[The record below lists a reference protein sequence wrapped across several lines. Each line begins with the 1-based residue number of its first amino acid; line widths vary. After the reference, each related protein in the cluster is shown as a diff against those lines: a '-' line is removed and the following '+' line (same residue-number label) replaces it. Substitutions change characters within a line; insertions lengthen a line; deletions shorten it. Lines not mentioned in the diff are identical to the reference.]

1 MSTINIFVQGKA
13 LEKILLILL
22 TFSFWA
28 LGNPLPKSTKQ
39 MINQKLGL
47 NENLKSSNFEKLNK
61 YHNEIVMRRLEV
73 EELLRTH
80 LRENDNLTPEE
91 IEEEVADEK
100 LLKAYHLLN
109 EMLQKAMNDLVDYK
123 AGKIEVDEEK
133 MYHTLQR
140 ALELDYACKTSGIG
154 LAQNEI
160 VQYLREFFEDH
171 KIVKHNPVSAEATNL
186 WNAKKERPYT
196 HQELEEFIN
205 AGGDISKLD
214 PTPNNPFW
222 YPLDLKNRN
231 INRHFNRGK
240 DIMYDDVSVYFPEKR
255 AKFKKVKKSQTKP
268 KFHVTVKHN
277 GKKYKY
283 KLKLAEEIQS
293 EVTASAL
300 SSALGFHSDLSQY
313 VKDFEV
319 VLPKKLKLKE
329 LKEEFNSYY
338 SKYDFDKLI
347 KEVKE
352 EDNKTVVVI
361 KEALLELIPKELMRV
376 GPWAYGELDHKN
388 FREIRGLY
396 IFNTWIA
403 NNDIK
408 EADNN
413 KLVLKLND
421 DKSFKMFQFQH
432 DQGFSFGNVGKE
444 KIQEFKWDLIK
455 RSGPEY
461 AIVNNNNFQ
470 ENSGFDQVTYQDARW
485 MIRKIAKL
493 TREQIAD
500 AVRLGGWPTEVAILL
515 TEKLINR
522 RNQLVTGFD
531 LQDEIDEIPCDRNIE
546 TSNGVVQDGNLT
558 EYSFEEYIRNYG
570 GEFYELMLPIYDS
583 AKYYAAQS
591 AIALTSSFDTFV
603 LDSQEM
609 GYDSKILGQV
619 QFTINREIRE
629 NERKQEVDDNFIVQD
644 RVRIRFSLGV
654 GMVLRGKVSYY
665 KDYRLIYTKKTRSEA
680 TFNNGFIFNA
690 LLPFHMR
697 KNKLPDDYVLI
708 VEDGFE
714 GEGELF
720 LSSTKIPISA
730 SVSKGV
736 GVMSRTLYHR
746 HNKDYTVFRDRAHF
760 NSWHAALYAN
770 LYLLRIPVFQ
780 ADWYSGNLNRQIYQV
795 SFNENKNS
803 EKKQAF
809 EHLLMTGDLRP
820 LSEVA
825 KTSELNTNYV
835 SRRGFFDLFGIIRN
849 DSRYREDKIIYE
861 DEDSIATENFYQ
873 LNLEQIKQWRWFENG
888 ENKNRRLHL
897 LGNMDDEENILD
909 IDLRISFDIED
920 RNTRMS
926 ELKNHYIPLAN
937 RLALNKRFIP
947 FSPELHST
955 NDTWGNMHVSVDL
968 GYPKAALDKMLEI
981 KPEDF
986 YRVMAQS
993 SNRDENF
1000 WSGKTR
1006 EDVDRTSSR
1015 LRRRVKL
1022 FLRDIEKANKKEKD
1036 TEKYKK
1042 LTQALKDLIWKQAD
1056 AYNTSLLERVN
1067 YLIGA
1072 DNYFIESRLSM
1083 PDYTEMRLPADV
1095 PLYNIRNRELYKDHL
1110 RFDFEYYRMRE
1121 VWYMFQ
1127 DN

>member
-1 MSTINIFVQGKA
+1 M
-13 LEKILLILL
+13 EKILFILL
-22 TFSFWA
+22 TFSFLA
-28 LGNPLPKSTKQ
+28 LANPIANSTKQ
-39 MINQKLGL
+39 MINEKLGF
-47 NENLKSSNFEKLNK
+47 NQDLKSSNFERLNE
-61 YHNEIVMRRLEV
+61 YHNEIFHRRMEV
-73 EELLRTH
+73 EQLLRTH
-80 LRENDNLTPEE
+80 LKENEGLTGDEL
-91 IEEEVADEK
+91 EEEVADEK
-100 LLKAYHLLN
+100 LLKTYWLIDG
-109 EMLQKAMNDLVDYK
+109 MLQKAMGDLVSYSK
-123 AGKIEVDEEK
+123 GQIEIDEEE
-133 MYHTLQR
+133 MYKTLQQI
-140 ALELDYACKTSGIG
+140 LELDYACKTSGIG
-154 LAQNEI
+154 LPQNQI
-160 VQYLREFFEDH
+160 IQYLREFFEDH
-171 KIVKHNPVSAEATNL
+171 KIVKKNPVSGEATNL
-186 WNAKKERPYT
+186 WNKKEKKAYT
-196 HQELEEFIN
+196 HDELEKFI
-205 AGGDISKLD
+205 ADGGDISKLD
-214 PTPNNPFW
+214 PIPDNPFW
-222 YPLDLKNRN
+222 YPIKIENKN

-240 DIMYDDVSVYFPEKR
+240 DIMYKGVSVYFPDKR

-268 KFHVTVKHN
+268 KFHVTVKHL

-300 SSALGFHSDLSQY
+300 SSALGFHSDLSKF

-338 SKYDFDKLI
+338 SNYDFDKYI
-347 KEVKE
+347 KEVIQ
-352 EDNKTVVVI
+352 EDDKTIVVI
-361 KEALLELIPKELMRV
+361 REGLLELIPKELTRV
-376 GPWAYGELDHKN
+376 GPWAYGNLDHKN
-388 FREIRGLY
+388 FREIRALY

-413 KLVLKLND
+413 KLVMKVEK

-444 KIQEFKWDLIK
+444 KIQEFKWDIIK
-455 RSGPEY
+455 KTGPEY
-461 AIVNNNNFQ
+461 VIVNNNNFQ
-470 ENSGFDQVTYQDARW
+470 ANSGFDHVTYQDSRW

-493 TREQIAD
+493 SREQIAD

-522 RNQLVTGFD
+522 RNQLVSAFD
-531 LQDEIDEIPCDRNIE
+531 LGDEIAEIPANRNIE

-558 EYSFEEYIRNYG
+558 DYSFEDYIRNYG
-570 GEFYELMLPIYDS
+570 GEFYELMLPIFDT

-609 GYDSKILGQV
+609 GYDSHILGQV
-619 QFTINREIRE
+619 QITLNREIKE

-654 GMVLRGKVSYY
+654 GMVVRGKVSYY
-665 KDYRLIYTKKTRSEA
+665 KDYRLIYTKKTRNEA

-697 KNKLPDDYVLI
+697 KNKLPEDYVLI

-720 LSSTKIPISA
+720 LSSETVPISA
-730 SVSKGV
+730 SISKGV
-736 GVMSRTLYHR
+736 GLMSRTLYHR
-746 HNKDYTVFRDRAHF
+746 HGKDYTVFRDRAHF

-780 ADWYSGNLNRQIYQV
+780 ADFFSGNLNRHIYKLR
-795 SFNENKNS
+795 FNEEKNS
-803 EKKQAF
+803 KKKMAY
-809 EHLLMTGDLRP
+809 EHLLLTGDMRP
-820 LSEVA
+820 ISEVA
-825 KTSELNTNYV
+825 QTAELNTNYV
-835 SRRGFFDLFGIIRN
+835 SRRGFFDFFGLLRN
-849 DSRYREDKIIYE
+849 DARYREDKIIYQS
-861 DEDSIATENFYQ
+861 EDSIGSENYYQ
-873 LNLEQIKQWRWFENG
+873 LNLEQIKSWTWFDNG
-888 ENKNRRLHL
+888 EIKNRRLHL
-897 LGNMDDEENILD
+897 LGSMDDEEKISD

-920 RNTRMS
+920 RDTRMS
-926 ELKNHYIPLAN
+926 ELKDHYIPLAN
-937 RLALNKRFIP
+937 RLALNKKFIP

-955 NDTWGNMHVSVDL
+955 NDTWGNMHVNVDL
-968 GYPKAALDKMLEI
+968 GYPKASLDKILQI

-986 YRVMAQS
+986 YRVMAKS
-993 SNRDENF
+993 SNRDEDF
-1000 WSGKTR
+1000 WSGKTL
-1006 EDVDRTSSR
+1006 EDVDGNSSR
-1015 LRRRVKL
+1015 LRRRL
-1022 FLRDIEKANKKEKD
+1022 RIFLKDLKKANAKEKD
-1036 TEKYKK
+1036 TEKYRE
-1042 LTQALKDLIWKQAD
+1042 LTKALKDLIWKQKD

-1083 PDYTEMRLPADV
+1083 PDYSEMRLPADV

-1127 DN
+1127 DQ